1 MRWVVT
7 EDLGEFL
14 GVAGTFLRS
23 RPVLHTVPLTV
34 TETLRLRGTQAYG
47 TEAPLFG
54 VLEGEGVVR
63 GAWFRTPPYRLM
75 LTPLAAEVE
84 EGATVEALVEAL
96 AEQLAGL
103 GHALPGVSAEQ
114 TTAGAFA
121 EAWQRRTGAKAELH
135 QRQRLYRLGELKP
148 PSPMPEGRARVAGTR
163 DRELLARWHEEF
175 AEAVGNVAAGDAESW
190 ADSRIRYG
198 GVVLWETPEG
208 VPGSMAG
215 THPMVAG
222 QVRVAPVYTPAEFRG
237 RGYAGAA
244 TVAVSR
250 AAQAAG
256 AEDVLLFADLANPTS
271 NGLYRRVG
279 YRGMGDFEVYDFLG

>member
-1 MRWVVT
+1 MRWVVI

-14 GVAGTFLRS
+14 GVAGTFLHS

-34 TETLRLRGTQAYG
+34 TETLRVRGPQAYG
-47 TEAPLFG
+47 AEAPLFG

-63 GAWFRTPPYRLM
+63 GAWFRTPPYRLT
-75 LTPLAAEVE
+75 LTPLAVTEAEAE
-84 EGATVEALVEAL
+84 VEAL

-103 GHALPGVSAEQ
+103 GHALPGVSAERA
-114 TTAGAFA
+114 TAGAFA

-148 PSPMPEGRARVAGTR
+148 PSPMPEGRARVAGAR
-163 DRELLARWHEEF
+163 DRELLVRWHEEF

-190 ADSRIRYG
+190 ADARIRYG

-208 VPGSMAG
+208 VPVAMAG

-222 QVRVAPVYTPAEFRG
+222 QVRVAPVYTPVGFRG

-244 TVAVSR
+244 TVAASR
-250 AAQAAG
+250 GASAAG
-256 AEDVLLFADLANPTS
+256 AQDVLLFADLANATS

-279 YRGMGDFEVYDFLG
+279 YRGVGEFEVYDFPG

>member
-1 MRWVVT
+1 MRWVVI
-7 EDLGEFL
+7 EDLGDFL

-34 TETLRLRGTQAYG
+34 TETLRARGTQAYG
-47 TEAPLFG
+47 TEAPVFG
-54 VLEGEGVVR
+54 VLEGEGLVR
-63 GAWFRTPPYRLM
+63 GAWFRTPPYRLT
-75 LTPLAAEVE
+75 LTPLAVA
-84 EGATVEALVEAL
+84 EGAVLEAL

-121 EAWQRRTGAKAELH
+121 EAWQRHTGAKSELH
-135 QRQRLYRLGELKP
+135 QRQRLYRLGELTP
-148 PSPMPEGRARVAGTR
+148 PSPMPKGRARVAGPR

-175 AEAVGNVAAGDAESW
+175 AEAVGNVAAGDAGSW
-190 ADSRIRYG
+190 ADARIRYG

-208 VPGSMAG
+208 VPVSMAG

-244 TVAVSR
+244 TVAASR
-250 AAQAAG
+250 AALAAG
-256 AEDVLLFADLANPTS
+256 AQDVLLFADLANTTS

-279 YRGMGDFEVYDFLG
+279 YRGVAEFEVYDFLG